1 LSYLRPCM
9 AIILIMYSKIEIH
22 KALNLLFDKLELW
35 VRHLVL
41 MLPNLVIALLVLVL
55 TFILARFIR
64 RSVENILP
72 RFSHSLALN
81 NLVSALVYTGALLIG
96 FFFVLS
102 ILQLD
107 KTVTS
112 LLAGIGIFSL
122 ALGFAFQDI
131 AANFISG
138 VIIAIRKPFGVGDV
152 VESNDYFGTIE
163 RINLRTIDI
172 RRQTGELIKVPNRK
186 VFENVMV
193 IYTHFGIR
201 RVDVKGAVS
210 YEEDLER
217 VQQVLKRA
225 VTGIKGMV
233 EGKDVEVVYE
243 ELGDYSVNFLVR
255 FWIHY
260 GRQLDYVNARS
271 EAIIKIKKAFDE
283 QHIQIPYPIRML
295 EVGSKAS
302 ETLREQLATWQPD
315 KAAHSGNGG
324 HKKS

>member
-1 LSYLRPCM
+1 
-9 AIILIMYSKIEIH
+9 MYNKIEIS
-22 KALNLLFDKLELW
+22 KAFNLLVNKLELW
-35 VRHLVL
+35 LRHLVL
-41 MLPNLVIALLVLVL
+41 MLPNLVMALLVLVL

-81 NLVSALVYTGALLIG
+81 NLVSSLVYTGALLIG

-172 RRQTGELIKVPNRK
+172 RRVTGELVKVPNRK
-186 VFENVMV
+186 VFESVMV
-193 IYTHFGIR
+193 IYTHYGIR
-201 RVDVKGAVS
+201 RVDVKGGVS
-210 YEEDLER
+210 YGEDLER
-217 VQQVLKRA
+217 VQQVLKQA

-233 EGKDVEVVYE
+233 ENKDVEVVYE
-243 ELGDYSVNFLVR
+243 EFGDSSVNFLVR

-260 GRQLDYVNARS
+260 SRQFDYVHARS
-271 EAIIKIKKAFDE
+271 EAIIKIKKAFD
-283 QHIQIPYPIRML
+283 QHNIQIPFPIRTL
-295 EVGSKAS
+295 EFGIRAG
-302 ETLREQLATWQPD
+302 ETLRDHLSVLKPQQAE
-315 KAAHSGNGG
+315 SGDNGE

>member
-1 LSYLRPCM
+1 
-9 AIILIMYSKIEIH
+9 MYNKIEIN
-22 KALNLLFDKLELW
+22 KAFSLLLDKLELW
-35 VRHLVL
+35 LRHLVL
-41 MLPNLVIALLVLVL
+41 MLPNLVIALLMLVL
-55 TFILARFIR
+55 TFVLAKLIR
-64 RSVENILP
+64 RSVEKILP

-172 RRQTGELIKVPNRK
+172 RRVTGELVKVPNRK
-186 VFENVMV
+186 VFESVMV

-201 RVDVKGAVS
+201 RVDVKGRVS
-210 YEEDLER
+210 YGEDLER
-217 VQQVLKRA
+217 VQLLLKNTI
-225 VTGIKGMV
+225 TGIKGMV
-233 EGKDVEVVYE
+233 ENKDVEVVYE
-243 ELGDYSVNFLVR
+243 ELGESSVDFLVR

-260 GRQLDYVNARS
+260 NRQFDYVHARS
-271 EAIIKIKKAFDE
+271 EAIIKIKKAFDQE
-283 QHIQIPYPIRML
+283 KIRIPFPIKTL
-295 EVGSKAS
+295 EFGVQAGES
-302 ETLREQLATWQPD
+302 LREHLSVLQPQ
-315 KAAHSGNGG
+315 AAPESGEQA

>member
-1 LSYLRPCM
+1 M
-9 AIILIMYSKIEIH
+9 ADALIMYNKIEIN
-22 KALNLLFDKLELW
+22 KAFSLLLEKLELW
-35 VRHLVL
+35 LRHLVL
-41 MLPNLVIALLVLVL
+41 MLPNLVIALLMLVL
-55 TFILARFIR
+55 TFMAAKVIR
-64 RSVENILP
+64 RSVEKLLP

-81 NLVSALVYTGALLIG
+81 NLVAALVYTGALLIG

-122 ALGFAFQDI
+122 ALGFAFQDL

-172 RRQTGELIKVPNRK
+172 RRVTGELVKVPNRK
-186 VFENVMV
+186 VFESVMV

-201 RVDVKGAVS
+201 RVDVKGRVS
-210 YEEDLER
+210 YDEDLER
-217 VQQVLKRA
+217 VQQLLKKTI
-225 VTGIKGMV
+225 TGIKGMV
-233 EGKDVEVVYE
+233 ENKEVEVVYE
-243 ELGDYSVNFLVR
+243 ELGDSSVNFLVR

-260 GRQLDYVNARS
+260 SRQFDYVHARS
-271 EAIIKIKKAFDE
+271 EAIIKIKKAFDQE
-283 QHIQIPYPIRML
+283 HIRIPFPIQKLELGSQAGQML
-295 EVGSKAS
+295 QEHLS
-302 ETLREQLATWQPD
+302 LLQQPAEKD
-315 KAAHSGNGG
+315 KQE

>member
-1 LSYLRPCM
+1 MANTLS
-9 AIILIMYSKIEIH
+9 MYNRIEIN
-22 KALNLLFDKLELW
+22 KAFNLLLEKLEAWL
-35 VRHLVL
+35 RHLVL

-55 TFILARFIR
+55 TFFIAKLIR

-72 RFSHSLALN
+72 RISHSLALN
-81 NLVSALVYTGALLIG
+81 NLISALVYSGALLVG

-138 VIIAIRKPFGVGDV
+138 VIIAVRKPFGVGDV

-163 RINLRTIDI
+163 RISLRTMDI
-172 RRQTGELIKVPNRK
+172 RRVTGELVKVPNRK

-193 IYTHFGIR
+193 IYTHYGIR
-201 RVDVKGAVS
+201 RVDVKGRVA
-210 YEEDLER
+210 YGEELEH
-217 VQQVLKRA
+217 VQQVLKQA

-233 EGKDVEVVYE
+233 ENKEVEVVYE
-243 ELGDYSVNFLVR
+243 EFGEFSVHFLVR

-260 GRQLDYVNARS
+260 KRQFDYVSARS

-283 QHIQIPYPIRML
+283 QRIRIPLPIHTL
-295 EVGSKAS
+295 EFGAEAG
-302 ETLREQLATWQPD
+302 ETLREHLSVLKPEAPENCD
-315 KAAHSGNGG
+315 DGNT
-324 HKKS
+324 KKS

>member
-1 LSYLRPCM
+1 M
-9 AIILIMYSKIEIH
+9 ANILIMYSKIEIN
-22 KALNLLFDKLELW
+22 KAFSLLFDKLELW
-35 VRHLVL
+35 IRHLVL

-55 TFILARFIR
+55 TFVLARFIR
-64 RSVENILP
+64 RSIENILP

-81 NLVSALVYTGALLIG
+81 NLVSALVYTGGLLIG

-172 RRQTGELIKVPNRK
+172 RRQTGELVKVPNRK

-201 RVDVKGAVS
+201 RVDVKGRVS
-210 YEEDLER
+210 YGEDLER
-217 VQQVLKRA
+217 VQQILKNTI
-225 VTGIKGMV
+225 TGIKGMV
-233 EGKDVEVVYE
+233 ENKDVEVVYE
-243 ELGDYSVNFLVR
+243 ELGESSVDFLVR

-260 GRQLDYVNARS
+260 SRQFDYVHARS

-283 QHIQIPYPIRML
+283 HNIQIPFPIRTL
-295 EVGSKAS
+295 EFGIKAG
-302 ETLREQLATWQPD
+302 ETLREHLSVLKPEPVESHD
-315 KAAHSGNGG
+315 SGD

>member
-1 LSYLRPCM
+1 MNGRY
-9 AIILIMYSKIEIH
+9 LIMYSRIEIN
-22 KALNLLFDKLELW
+22 KAFNLLLDKLEVWL
-35 VRHLVL
+35 RHLVL

-55 TFILARFIR
+55 TFIVAKFIR

-81 NLVSALVYTGALLIG
+81 NLVSTLVHGGALLIG

-138 VIIAIRKPFGVGDV
+138 VIIAVRKPFGVGDV

-163 RINLRTIDI
+163 RISLRTMDI
-172 RRQTGELIKVPNRK
+172 RRVTGELVKVPNRK
-186 VFENVMV
+186 VFESVMV
-193 IYTHFGIR
+193 IYTHYGIR
-201 RVDVKGAVS
+201 RVDVKGGVS
-210 YEEDLER
+210 YGEDLER
-217 VQQVLKRA
+217 VQQVLRQA

-233 EGKDVEVVYE
+233 ENKEVEVVYE
-243 ELGDYSVNFLVR
+243 EFGDSSVNFLVR

-260 GRQLDYVNARS
+260 SRQFDYVHARS

-283 QHIQIPYPIRML
+283 QHILFPFPIRTL
-295 EVGSKAS
+295 DFGVRAG
-302 ETLREQLATWQPD
+302 ETLREHLSVLKPRSAESDD
-315 KAAHSGNGG
+315 KGEP
-324 HKKS
+324 KKS

>member
-1 LSYLRPCM
+1 MNGKTLM
-9 AIILIMYSKIEIH
+9 MYNKIELN
-22 KALNLLFDKLELW
+22 KAFSLLVHKLEIWL
-35 VRHLVL
+35 RQLVL
-41 MLPNLVIALLVLVL
+41 MLPNLIIALLLLVV
-55 TFILARFIR
+55 TFVVARFIR
-64 RSVENILP
+64 RSVEKILP

-81 NLVSALVYTGALLIG
+81 NLVSALVYTGTLMIG
-96 FFFVLS
+96 FFFALS
-102 ILQLD
+102 VLQLD

-172 RRQTGELIKVPNRK
+172 RRVTGELVKVPNRK
-186 VFENVMV
+186 VFESVMV
-193 IYTHFGIR
+193 IYTHYGIR
-201 RVDVKGAVS
+201 RVDVKGGVS
-210 YEEDLER
+210 YGEDLER
-217 VQQVLKRA
+217 VQQVLKQA
-225 VTGIKGMV
+225 ITGIKGMV

-243 ELGDYSVNFLVR
+243 EFGDSSVNFLVR

-260 GRQLDYVNARS
+260 SRQFDYVHARS
-271 EAIIKIKKAFDE
+271 EAIIKIKKALD
-283 QHIQIPYPIRML
+283 QHQIQIPFPIRTL
-295 EVGSKAS
+295 EFGIKAG
-302 ETLREQLATWQPD
+302 ETLREHLSVLKPQQAERAD
-315 KAAHSGNGG
+315 NGE

>member
-1 LSYLRPCM
+1 
-9 AIILIMYSKIEIH
+9 MYNKIEIS
-22 KALNLLFDKLELW
+22 KAFNLLLNKLELW
-35 VRHLVL
+35 MRHLVL
-41 MLPNLVIALLVLVL
+41 MLPNLVMALLVLVL
-55 TFILARFIR
+55 TFVVARFIR
-64 RSVENILP
+64 RSVEKILP

-81 NLVSALVYTGALLIG
+81 NLVSALVYTGGLLIG

-131 AANFISG
+131 AANFMSG

-172 RRQTGELIKVPNRK
+172 RRVTGELVKVPNRK

-193 IYTHFGIR
+193 IYTHYGIR
-201 RVDVKGAVS
+201 RVDVKGGVS
-210 YEEDLER
+210 YGEDLEH
-217 VQQVLKRA
+217 VQQVLRKA
-225 VTGIKGMV
+225 ICNIKGMV
-233 EGKDVEVVYE
+233 ENKDVEVVYE
-243 ELGDYSVNFLVR
+243 ELGDSSVNFLVR

-260 GRQLDYVNARS
+260 NRQFDYVHARS

-283 QHIQIPYPIRML
+283 NNIQIPFPIRTL
-295 EVGSKAS
+295 EFGVKAG
-302 ETLREQLATWQPD
+302 ETLRDHLSVLNPRQAE
-315 KAAHSGNGG
+315 NGDNG
-324 HKKS
+324 EPKKS

>member
-1 LSYLRPCM
+1 M
-9 AIILIMYSKIEIH
+9 ANTLIMYNKIEIN
-22 KALNLLFDKLELW
+22 KAFTLLVHKLELW
-35 VRHLVL
+35 LRQLVL
-41 MLPNLVIALLVLVL
+41 MLPNLVMALVVLVL
-55 TFILARFIR
+55 TFVLARLIR

-81 NLVSALVYTGALLIG
+81 NLISALVYTGALLIG
-96 FFFVLS
+96 FFFALS

-172 RRQTGELIKVPNRK
+172 RRVTGELVKVPNRK
-186 VFENVMV
+186 VFESVMV
-193 IYTHFGIR
+193 IYTHYGIR
-201 RVDVKGAVS
+201 RVDVKGGVS
-210 YEEDLER
+210 YGEDLER
-217 VQQVLKRA
+217 VQQVVKNA

-233 EGKDVEVVYE
+233 ENKEVEMVYE
-243 ELGDYSVNFLVR
+243 EFGDSSVNFLVR

-260 GRQLDYVNARS
+260 SRQFDYVHARS
-271 EAIIKIKKAFDE
+271 EAIIKIKKACDE
-283 QHIQIPYPIRML
+283 NNIQIPFPIRTL
-295 EVGSKAS
+295 EFGIKAG
-302 ETLREQLATWQPD
+302 ETLREHLSVLKPRSTE
-315 KAAHSGNGG
+315 SGDNGG

>member
-1 LSYLRPCM
+1 MPYLRPCM
-9 AIILIMYSKIEIH
+9 ANILSMYSKIEIN
-22 KALNLLFDKLELW
+22 KAFNLLFDKLELW

-55 TFILARFIR
+55 TFVLARFIR
-64 RSVENILP
+64 RSIENILP

-201 RVDVKGAVS
+201 RVDVKGSVS
-210 YEEDLER
+210 YGEDLER
-217 VQQVLKRA
+217 VQQVLRRA
-225 VTGIKGMV
+225 VGGIKGMV
-233 EGKDVEVVYE
+233 ENKEVEVFYE

-260 GRQLDYVNARS
+260 SRQLDYVYARS

-283 QHIQIPYPIRML
+283 HHIQIPYPIRKL
-295 EVGSKAS
+295 EVGEKAS
-302 ETLREQLATWQPD
+302 AALREHLAAWQPD
-315 KAAHSGNGG
+315 KAESKGNDG

>member
-1 LSYLRPCM
+1 
-9 AIILIMYSKIEIH
+9 MYNKIELN

-35 VRHLVL
+35 LRQLVL
-41 MLPNLVIALLVLVL
+41 MLPNLVIALVVLIL
-55 TFILARFIR
+55 TFVLARFIR
-64 RSVENILP
+64 RSVEKLLP

-81 NLVSALVYTGALLIG
+81 NLVSALVYTGGLLIG
-96 FFFVLS
+96 FFFVLN

-131 AANFISG
+131 AANFMAG

-172 RRQTGELIKVPNRK
+172 RRQTGELVKVPNRK
-186 VFENVMV
+186 VFENVMI
-193 IYTHFGIR
+193 IYTHYGIR
-201 RVDVKGAVS
+201 RVDVKGSVC
-210 YEEDLER
+210 YHEDLER
-217 VQQVLKRA
+217 VQQILKQA
-225 VTGIKGMV
+225 VSGIKGMV
-233 EGKDVEVVYE
+233 ENKEVEVVYE
-243 ELGDYSVNFLVR
+243 ELGEYSVNFLVR

-260 GRQLDYVNARS
+260 GRQYDYVYGRS
-271 EAIIKIKKAFDE
+271 EAIMKIKKAFDDNP
-283 QHIQIPYPIRML
+283 IQIPYPVRMVEL
-295 EVGSKAS
+295 GAKTGDV
-302 ETLREQLATWQPD
+302 LREHLPLIQPD
-315 KAAHSGNGG
+315 EAHSTSNGK

>member
-1 LSYLRPCM
+1 M
-9 AIILIMYSKIEIH
+9 ADALTMYNKIEIN
-22 KALNLLFDKLELW
+22 KAVSLLLDKLELW
-35 VRHLVL
+35 LRHLVL
-41 MLPNLVIALLVLVL
+41 MLPNLVIALVVLVL
-55 TFILARFIR
+55 TFVIGRLIR
-64 RSVENILP
+64 RLVEKILP

-172 RRQTGELIKVPNRK
+172 RRVTGELVKVPNRK
-186 VFENVMV
+186 VFESVMI
-193 IYTHFGIR
+193 IYTHYGIR
-201 RVDVKGAVS
+201 RVDVKGFVA
-210 YEEDLER
+210 YDQDLEQ
-217 VQQVLKRA
+217 VQQVLKKA
-225 VTGIKGMV
+225 MTGIKGMV
-233 EGKDVEVVYE
+233 ENKEVEVVYE
-243 ELGDYSVNFLVR
+243 EMGKSSVQFLVR

-260 GRQLDYVNARS
+260 GRQFDYVYARS
-271 EAIIKIKKAFDE
+271 EAIIKIKRALD
-283 QHIQIPYPIRML
+283 QAHIPIPYPTRRIEWGAQTAEL
-295 EVGSKAS
+295 LQEHLSA
-302 ETLREQLATWQPD
+302 LQ
-315 KAAHSGNGG
+315 AHSTAGG
-324 HKKS
+324 EQQEHKKS